1 MTLEIFEIVLI
12 STIAFLV
19 ILGVTV
25 IATNSAPRRVF
36 FMYFPRRGVFFFQE
50 TKS

>member
-25 IATNSAPRRVF
+25 IATQ
-36 FMYFPRRGVFFFQE
+36 Y
-50 TKS
+50 KKL

>member
-19 ILGVTV
+19 ILGITV
-25 IATNSAPRRVF
+25 IATQYKIPW
-36 FMYFPRRGVFFFQE
+36 
-50 TKS
+50 